1 MGNASQ
7 VLMLLLLAFQLES
20 GSYSI
25 ISIQRGGKKSP
36 SLFDWKGSLKLSLQ
50 FAARG

>member
-25 ISIQRGGKKSP
+25 ISIQRGEKKARAFLIGK
-36 SLFDWKGSLKLSLQ
+36 GH
-50 FAARG
+50 